1 MNYEPNYGNNE
12 FKRIKNY
19 EVYMHK
25 AANESKEFVRKNIK
39 GILIQKNGLKNNF
52 IPKVSIITPMY
63 NCQNTIKN
71 TIRSIQNQNLIKIEI
86 ILIND
91 FSKDNTLKITKN
103 LKVEDSRIKIINNK
117 KNMGILYTRCIG
129 ALSSKGKYIFPLDND
144 DMFLSEDILNVAYK
158 EAKFNEIDIVT
169 FKGIKVFNINDFFN
183 NINLKEF
190 RNYKN
195 IRVYHQP
202 ELGDFSIGKYVI
214 WGKCIKTKLYKKA
227 IQSLG
232 KKRYSQ
238 YITFLEDGIIH
249 YILCQKA
256 KSSKQILKYGILKI
270 YRSQSVSHS
279 LKDIK
284 KNKFIIKYIEIAFEF
299 SRNAPIAKEE
309 IANYIIKFLLK
320 KKKSLLINLK
330 DKKIFKCFY
339 SLIKRILNSKY
350 ISQQKKTI
358 IKHNIII
365 KKLKI
370 SNFYKEK

>member
-1 MNYEPNYGNNE
+1 
-12 FKRIKNY
+12 
-19 EVYMHK
+19 MHK

-309 IANYIIKFLLK
+309 IANYIIKFFLK

-370 SNFYKEK
+370 WNSYKEK